1 MITYWIYRFLL
12 LLSSPIFLFGL
23 YKRKPN
29 KPSIGS
35 RWIEHFGYVKPL
47 KAKEQPIWIHTVSVG
62 EAIAATPFI
71 KKLHQQFPETP
82 ILITT
87 TTTTGAEQAQKLADI
102 AEHRYMPLDFK
113 SAVTRFLHVV
123 QPKML
128 LVMETELWPVTLK
141 TVAKHEVPIH
151 IINARLSERSMKGY
165 QRFQSLFD
173 YAISPSLTQV
183 VCQYQEDADRFEKLG
198 INKKKLCISGNL
210 KFDIKVN
217 SEDLIKGNQ
226 LRNKIGN
233 DRPVWIAA
241 STHKGEDEIILKSH
255 KALLESFPSLML
267 ILVPRHPERF
277 NDVHQLINSFQLK
290 SQRHSQNE
298 VISLDTQVYLGDTM
312 GEMMMYLQASDVC
325 FMGGSLLGDKVGGH
339 NVLEPAILGK
349 PIITGPSY
357 YNFTY
362 AINLLNEHKFIDIAY
377 NEDEIIRYCDF
388 LFRHNSKEKQNKLK
402 SIVENQNG
410 SISKTLCSIS
420 TH

>member
-12 LLSSPIFLFGL
+12 FLISPIFLLSL
-23 YKRKPN
+23 YKKKPN

-47 KAKEQPIWIHTVSVG
+47 KTKEKPIWIHTVSVG
-62 EAIAATPFI
+62 ETIAATPFI

-141 TVAKHEVPIH
+141 TVAKHHVPIH
-151 IINARLSERSMKGY
+151 ILNARLSERSMKGY

-183 VCQYQEDADRFEKLG
+183 ICQYQEDAERFETLG
-198 INKKKLCISGNL
+198 INKQKLCVSGNL
-210 KFDIKVN
+210 KFDVKVN
-217 SEDLIKGNQ
+217 SDDITKGNQ

-233 DRPVWIAA
+233 NRPVWIAA
-241 STHKGEDEIILKSH
+241 STHKGEDEVILKSH
-255 KALLESFPSLML
+255 KDLLKSFPSLML

-277 NDVHQLINSFQLK
+277 NDVNQLINSFQLK

-357 YNFTY
+357 YNFNNIVEELKKSS
-362 AINLLNEHKFIDIAY
+362 AIC
-377 NEDEIIRYCDF
+377 IIHDSYQ
-388 LFRHNSKEKQNKLK
+388 LYKKLK
-402 SIVENQNG
+402 SSLKSNNESPGINSNN
-410 SISKTLCSIS
+410 SIKKSIKYICKR
-420 TH
+420 TNL